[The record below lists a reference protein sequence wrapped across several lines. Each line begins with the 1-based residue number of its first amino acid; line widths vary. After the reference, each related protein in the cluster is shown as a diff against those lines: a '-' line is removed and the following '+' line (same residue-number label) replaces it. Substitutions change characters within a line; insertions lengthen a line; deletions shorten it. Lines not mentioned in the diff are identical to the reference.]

1 MRLNF
6 QRLVLLT
13 AVFGLLVGGAF
24 AGGIYYGRDTSSA
37 SSAQTAAT
45 PAASPGV
52 NTLGAGGG
60 GAFPGG
66 APTTGVVES
75 VNGDTLSVRTQAGGT
90 VAIKLQPET
99 QVSQVAAA
107 SPADLRPG
115 VTVSVQGQ
123 PDTDGKVA
131 ARSVQITGTGQPGG
145 GQPGTRP
152 AGARGPATPTPA
164 P

>member
-131 ARSVQITGTGQPGG
+131 ARSVQIGG
-145 GQPGTRP
+145 GRGGGAAAAGGGPVPG
-152 AGARGPATPTPA
+152 ATPA
-164 P
+164 PAP